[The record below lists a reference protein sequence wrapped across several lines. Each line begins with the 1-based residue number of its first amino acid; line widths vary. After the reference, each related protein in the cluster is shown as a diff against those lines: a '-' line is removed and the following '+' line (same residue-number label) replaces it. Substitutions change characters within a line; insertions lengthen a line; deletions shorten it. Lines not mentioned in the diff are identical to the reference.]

1 VIDRDHGGMRE
12 TELAPSTLGGYRL
25 VRLLGAG
32 SRADVYLGAGT
43 LGSAAIKVFHP
54 DILPADFGR
63 ELDALGR
70 APRQHCV
77 RLLDIASGPDGLP
90 VPILERVHRGTLAFL
105 LRERENIPPG
115 EAVTL
120 LAPLARTVAAL
131 HRSGVAHS
139 RIGAGSVHLGSA
151 GEPVL
156 LGFGHC
162 ELFESGSSIAALEA
176 NEAVHRDLGDLAALA
191 RLVLGATQHTAAA
204 TRVGAMLEWVA
215 APATSLL
222 PGFAAE
228 LEERLFDL
236 AEPLPISFER
246 PVVAGVPSRLLPVR
260 ASEATDAGSF
270 ASDHD
275 RAPSSPV
282 PETRLGFFHGMVSN
296 AILTSPVE
304 AVHARV
310 LSLIRGVRKPVW
322 AVAGAIAVALTL
334 AIAFVPQGG
343 SSQAT
348 VVRAPAAGKSIAA
361 APIPTQS
368 ALPDDPV
375 SALKLLLIARDAC
388 IRDRSVLCLDGV
400 DEKSSGAF
408 SSDAA
413 IVESIQAGG
422 EVPVDAVPAAARLK
436 LIERLGDSALIR
448 LGLKS
453 NPASALIFKGEA
465 GWRIR
470 SFLSG
475 KPVTK

>member
-1 VIDRDHGGMRE
+1 MRE
-12 TELAPSTLGGYRL
+12 TELAPSTVGGYRL

-54 DILPADFGR
+54 DILPGDFGR

-70 APRQHCV
+70 VPRQHCV
-77 RLLDIASGPDGLP
+77 RLLDIATGPDGLP
-90 VPILERVHRGTLAFL
+90 VPILERVHRGTLSFL
-105 LRERENIPPG
+105 LRERENIHPG

-156 LGFGHC
+156 LRFGHC
-162 ELFESGSSIAALEA
+162 DLFESGSSIAALEA

-191 RLVLGATQHTAAA
+191 LLVLGATPHTTAD
-204 TRVGAMLEWVA
+204 TRVRTMLDWLS
-215 APATSLL
+215 APAMTLL

-246 PVVAGVPSRLLPVR
+246 AGLAVTGVPARLTPVQ
-260 ASEATDAGSF
+260 ASYVTDAGAF
-270 ASDHD
+270 ASDLD
-275 RAPSSPV
+275 RAPSTPV
-282 PETRLGFFHGMVSN
+282 TEARSGALHGIVRH

-304 AVHARV
+304 AVRTRV
-310 LSLIRGVRKPVW
+310 LALVRGVRKPVW

-343 SSQAT
+343 SSRAT
-348 VVRAPAAGKSIAA
+348 VVRAPPAGDPIPA

-375 SALKLLLIARDAC
+375 SALKLLLAARAAC

-408 SSDAA
+408 AGDAA
-413 IVESIQAGG
+413 IIESIQAGG
-422 EVPVDAVPAAARLK
+422 ELPADAVPAAASPK
-436 LIERLGDSALIR
+436 LIELLGDSALIS
-448 LGLKS
+448 LGAKS
-453 NPASALIFKGEA
+453 NPASALMIKDEA

>member
-1 VIDRDHGGMRE
+1 MRE

-70 APRQHCV
+70 VPRQHCV

-105 LRERENIPPG
+105 LRERENIQPG

-139 RIGAGSVHLGSA
+139 RIGAGTVHLGSA

-191 RLVLGATQHTAAA
+191 RLVLGATQHTAAG
-204 TRVGAMLEWVA
+204 TRVGTMLDWVA

-228 LEERLFDL
+228 LEDRLFDL

-246 PVVAGVPSRLLPVR
+246 AGPAVAGVPSRLMPVR
-260 ASEATDAGSF
+260 ASDATDAGSL
-270 ASDHD
+270 ASDPD
-275 RAPSSPV
+275 RGLSSPV
-282 PETRLGFFHGMVSN
+282 TETGLGLFHGMVRN

-304 AVHARV
+304 AVRARV
-310 LSLIRGVRKPVW
+310 LSLVRGVRRPVW

-348 VVRAPAAGKSIAA
+348 VVRAPAAGNSIAA

-375 SALKLLLIARDAC
+375 SALKLLLLARAVC

-408 SSDAA
+408 ASDAA

-422 EVPVDAVPAAARLK
+422 EVPADAVPAAARPK
-436 LIERLGDSALIR
+436 LIERLGDSALIS

-453 NPASALIFKGEA
+453 NPASALMFKGEA